1 MCVPALGSTIPVSA
15 RLGHP
20 ATDFPFSSWTAA
32 AHPASLRGM
41 TKQVKVPACRERG
54 CYKPAQV
61 KGRCW
66 MHHKR
71 LERAKHKDRKT
82 A

>member
-1 MCVPALGSTIPVSA
+1 
-15 RLGHP
+15 
-20 ATDFPFSSWTAA
+20 
-32 AHPASLRGM
+32 M